1 MFSASKTISRGL
13 AVSASQSARAR
24 VFAGAKQ
31 EPSGSAAG
39 AGAPVVSKA
48 EQDKRALASGKQTV
62 GYVLHGKFTNNNT
75 VLTLS
80 RQYCL
85 VGDKAKDMTWQQ
97 RLIDTVRPQ
106 QEVVKT
112 ITSGQLGFRNTKK
125 SSYEAAFQTSA
136 AMMRLIDQQRL
147 LNGTR
152 LEIVFR
158 NFGEGREAFLNV
170 LNGKEGTRV
179 RDKVY
184 RVTDGT
190 KLKFGGDRAPVRRRV

>member
-1 MFSASKTISRGL
+1 MFASRAGSILRQPIQVLQRGAATIAGGRGRRSN
-13 AVSASQSARAR
+13 VSSSSSFTPEDQTR
-24 VFAGAKQ
+24 K
-31 EPSGSAAG
+31 
-39 AGAPVVSKA
+39 
-48 EQDKRALASGKQTV
+48 ALATGKQTV

-75 VLTLS
+75 VLTLT
-80 RQYCL
+80 RQYCI
-85 VGDKAKDMTWQQ
+85 VGEKAEAMTWQQ

-112 ITSGQLGFRNTKK
+112 ISSGQLGFRNTKK
-125 SSYEAAFQTSA
+125 SSYEASFQTSA
-136 AMMRLIDQQRL
+136 AMMRLIDQKRL
-147 LNGTR
+147 LNGSR

-190 KLKFGGDRAPVRRRV
+190 KIKFGGDRAPVRRRV